1 MKYPFE
7 SKEANELNVQIFETV
22 YYGALEASCEIAAK
36 KGPYESYEGSPV
48 SKGVSIKKKSIF
60 LLSINF
66 WKLFTS
72 GTCQFFS

>member
-48 SKGVSIKKKSIF
+48 SKGVSIKKKHFSI
-60 LLSINF
+60 IY
-66 WKLFTS
+66 
-72 GTCQFFS
+72 